1 MANSDII
8 VKVWAREVL
17 NFRGNP
23 TVETEVTLA
32 DGSKGCVSVPAGI
45 SAGANEVG
53 EILDG
58 DKKRYN
64 GKGVLTAVRNVREII
79 GPAVTG
85 MHAAPQEAVDKKI
98 LAVEGTPNKSRLGGN
113 AVLSVS
119 LATALAAAASQ
130 KVPLFRY
137 MGNNG
142 DFRLPVPCFDLF
154 CGGSHAKNSI
164 DFQEI
169 LMIPAGLK
177 TFGEALMSGNAV
189 HQALGDILKKKGYE
203 VGNTSGPLS
212 APLKTN
218 RESIDIMAEAITK
231 AGYKLG
237 DECYIG
243 IDAATSELYDSAI
256 GKYVLKSEKK
266 SLTASELADL
276 WEDWVKSYPI
286 VNIEDPMSE
295 EDWDNWVM
303 VTKRLGNRVQL
314 VGDDFFT
321 SSPAR
326 VKRGIEVGAAN
337 AVLIKP
343 NQIGTLTETL
353 ETIKLAAAAGY
364 RCQPSSRSG
373 ETEQMVISDIAVL
386 PECGQIKCGP
396 PSQQSIPK
404 YNRLLRIQEELGDK
418 AVYAGKSAFKYLK

>member
-1 MANSDII
+1 MADSDII

-23 TVETEVTLA
+23 TVEAEVTLT
-32 DGSKGCVSVPAGI
+32 DGSCGRVSVPAGI

-53 EILDG
+53 ELLDG

-64 GKGVLTAVRNVREII
+64 GKGVLKAVKNVREIL
-79 GPAVTG
+79 GPAITG
-85 MHAAPQEAVDKKI
+85 MHASPQRAVDKKI
-98 LAVEGTPNKSRLGGN
+98 LEVEDSPNKSRLGGN

-119 LATALAAAASQ
+119 LATAIAAAAS
-130 KVPLFRY
+130 KKLPLFRY
-137 MGNNG
+137 IGG
-142 DFRLPVPCFDLF
+142 EGPFRLPVPCFDLF

-177 TFGEALMSGNAV
+177 TFGETLRSGNAV
-189 HQALGDILKKKGYE
+189 YQAISDILKQKGYE
-203 VGNTSGPLS
+203 ADNTSGPLS
-212 APLKTN
+212 APLKSN
-218 RESIDIMAEAITK
+218 RESIDLMAEAIEK
-231 AGYKLG
+231 AGYRLG
-237 DECYIG
+237 EECYIG
-243 IDAATSELYDSAI
+243 VDAATSELYDN
-256 GKYVLKSEKK
+256 GKYVLKSENR
-266 SLTASELADL
+266 SLTAAEMADL
-276 WEDWVKSYPI
+276 WEEWVNSYPI
-286 VNIEDPMSE
+286 ISLEDPMSE

-303 VTKRLGNRVQL
+303 LTKRLGNRVQL

-321 SSPAR
+321 SSPVR
-326 VKRGIEVGAAN
+326 VKRGIELGAAN

-353 ETIKLAAAAGY
+353 ETIKLAQDAGW
-364 RCQPSSRSG
+364 RCMPSSRSG
-373 ETEQMVISDIAVL
+373 ETDQTVISDISVL

-404 YNRLLRIQEELGDK
+404 YNRLLRIEEELEGK
-418 AVYAGKSAFKYLK
+418 AVYAGKSVFKALNK